1 MHLNHDQILYLYKGV
16 FREYAN
22 FYSFVHNYNLLI
34 STLTHILK
42 SSCAKLLAAKY
53 SLKSQ
58 TKIYKKFGP
67 NLRSPTGAE
76 FIKSKY
82 GITLKFNSQIGDNI
96 NALVV
101 KDK

>member
-76 FIKSKY
+76 FKI
-82 GITLKFNSQIGDNI
+82 
-96 NALVV
+96 
-101 KDK
+101 